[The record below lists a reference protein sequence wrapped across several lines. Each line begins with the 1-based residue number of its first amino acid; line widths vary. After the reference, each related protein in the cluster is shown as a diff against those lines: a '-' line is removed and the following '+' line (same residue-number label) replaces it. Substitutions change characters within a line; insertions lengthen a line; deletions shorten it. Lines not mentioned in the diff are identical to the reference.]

1 MQGNLKLKIENG
13 FAVIEFD
20 QPDSKV
26 NVLSSFSL
34 TELETIIKQLNNR
47 QDLKGVLIA
56 SAKPDIFIAGAD
68 IKEIENMKSYSEAE
82 AIVKKGQKILNALEG
97 LNVPTVALING
108 VCLGGGLELAL
119 VCDYRLAGFD
129 NRVKL
134 GLPEVKLGVI
144 PGFGGTKRLARLVGL
159 RKALEMILSG
169 DPISSSEALKIGL
182 VDTLASG
189 NRLFEEGIQ
198 LLKEKKIKRNQF
210 KPMLKGWMNILLD
223 RTFLGRMILV
233 NQTKKFILRSTKG
246 QYPAPLK
253 ALEVVSK
260 NYTSSLEK
268 SLDRE
273 AGAFGELGV
282 GLIAKNL
289 ISVFYLV
296 EKYKKYK
303 WSDAAPARIDKCGL
317 LGAGVMGGGIA
328 QLLSYYGI
336 PVRMKDLNYQ
346 ALGNGLKQAKEVY
359 DYAVKKKKVK
369 SSQACLGI
377 GLISPTANYQGF
389 SNADLIIEAV
399 VEDMNIKKS
408 VFKELESIAKSDAV
422 LASNTSC
429 LSISQMAEAV
439 KDKSRVLGIHFF
451 NPVHRMPLIEI
462 IRPSQTSDR
471 AIATA
476 VEFTRRIGK
485 IPIVVSDTCGFLI
498 NRILLTYLNEAARI
512 LEQGA
517 SIEKID
523 AVMLGFGMP
532 MGPFTLMDE
541 VGLDVGYKVAL
552 ILENNF
558 GEKMKVAEIMKKL
571 YEKKWS
577 GRKSGKGFY
586 IHRGKKRVINK
597 EVYNL
602 LYGISKVTSPTY
614 AVGTFPPRRWGRSN
628 SLSCVSKA
636 CISSEEALQR
646 MVYRMIN
653 EAALCL
659 QEKVCSEPSDVD
671 IGMIMGTGFPAFRA
685 GLLRYADSIGC
696 DRIVDALQ
704 KFREKY
710 KSERFLP
717 CGYLLELA
725 KRKSKFYP

>member
-1 MQGNLKLKIENG
+1 MNNLNLKIENG

-20 QPDSKV
+20 QPDSKI
-26 NVLSSFSL
+26 NALSSSSL
-34 TELETIIKQLNNR
+34 AELEAIIAQLNNT
-47 QDLKGVLIA
+47 QDLKGLLIA
-56 SAKPDIFIAGAD
+56 SAKPDVFIAGAD
-68 IKEIENMKSYSEAE
+68 IKEIEKMKSHSDAE
-82 AIVKKGQKILNALEG
+82 AIVKKGQRILNALEE
-97 LNVPTVALING
+97 LNVPTAALING

-129 NRVKL
+129 NKVKL

-182 VDTLASG
+182 VDALASG
-189 NRLFEEGIQ
+189 NRLLEEGIKF
-198 LLKEKKIKRNQF
+198 LKEKKIKRNKF
-210 KPMLKGWMNILLD
+210 TPSPFPLPFGERTKVRGKWMNALLD
-223 RTFLGRMILV
+223 RTFLGRMVLV
-233 NQTKKFILRSTKG
+233 NQTRKFVLKATKG
-246 QYPAPLK
+246 QYPAHLK
-253 ALEVVSK
+253 AIDVVSK
-260 NYTSSLEK
+260 NYTSSIEK
-268 SLDRE
+268 ALDRE
-273 AGAFGELGV
+273 ARAFSELG
-282 GLIAKNL
+282 ISPITKNL
-289 ISVFYLV
+289 ISVFYLI
-296 EKYKKYK
+296 EKYKKAK
-303 WSDAAPARIDKCGL
+303 WSDAAPAKINKCGL

-328 QLLSYYGI
+328 QLLSFYGI
-336 PVRMKDLNYQ
+336 PVRMKDLDYQ
-346 ALGNGLKQAKEVY
+346 ALGRGLKQAKEIY
-359 DYAVKKKKVK
+359 DYMVNKRKIKPR
-369 SSQACLGI
+369 QAAFGM
-377 GLISPTANYQGF
+377 GLISSVADYRGF

-399 VEDMNIKKS
+399 MEDMNIKKS
-408 VFKELESIAKSDAV
+408 VFRELDSIAKPDAV

-429 LSISQMAEAV
+429 LSISQMSEGI

-462 IRPSQTSDR
+462 IRTPQTSGM

-498 NRILLTYLNEAARI
+498 NRVLLTYLNEAGRM
-512 LEQGA
+512 LEQGL

-523 AVMLGFGMP
+523 SVMLRFGMP

-541 VGLDVGYKVAL
+541 IGLDVGYKVAV

-558 GEKMKVAEIMKKL
+558 GEKMKVAGIMKKV
-571 YEKKWS
+571 YEKKWF
-577 GRKSGKGFY
+577 GKKSGKGFY
-586 IHRGKKRVINK
+586 AHKGKNRVVNK
-597 EVYNL
+597 EVYHL
-602 LYGISKVTSPTY
+602 LSGAP
-614 AVGTFPPRRWGRSN
+614 
-628 SLSCVSKA
+628 KA
-636 CISSEEALQR
+636 GVSEEEVLER

-659 QEKVCSEPSDVD
+659 EEKVCLEPSDVD
-671 IGMIMGTGFPAFRA
+671 IGMIMGAGFPAFRA

-696 DRIVDALQ
+696 GKIADTLQ
-704 KFREKY
+704 RFREKY

-725 KRKSKFYP
+725 ERKSSFY

>member
-1 MQGNLKLKIENG
+1 MTMQKSLKLKIENG

-20 QPDSKV
+20 QPDSKI
-26 NVLSSFSL
+26 NALSSSSL
-34 TELETIIKQLNNR
+34 AELETIIAQLNNT
-47 QDLKGVLIA
+47 QDLKGLLIA
-56 SAKPDIFIAGAD
+56 SAKPDVFIAGAD
-68 IKEIENMKSYSEAE
+68 IKEIEKLKSHSDTE

-97 LNVPTVALING
+97 LNVPTAALING

-119 VCDYRLAGFD
+119 VCDYRLAGFN

-182 VDTLASG
+182 VDALASE
-189 NRLFEEGIQ
+189 NRLLEEGIQ
-198 LLKEKKIKRNQF
+198 FLKEKKTKRNRF
-210 KPMLKGWMNILLD
+210 KPRLKGWINILLD
-223 RTFLGRMILV
+223 RTFLGRLILV
-233 NQTKKFILRSTKG
+233 NQARKFVLKATKG
-246 QYPAPLK
+246 QYPAHLK
-253 ALEVVSK
+253 AIDVVSK

-268 SLDRE
+268 ALDRE
-273 AGAFGELGV
+273 ARAFSELG
-282 GLIAKNL
+282 ISPITKNL
-289 ISVFYLV
+289 IAVFYLI
-296 EKYKKYK
+296 EKYKKAK
-303 WSDAAPARIDKCGL
+303 WSDAAPAKINKCGL
-317 LGAGVMGGGIA
+317 LGAGVMGGGIS
-328 QLLSYYGI
+328 QLLSFYGI
-336 PVRMKDLNYQ
+336 SVRMKDLNYQ
-346 ALGNGLKQAKEVY
+346 ALARGLKQAKEIY
-359 DYAVKKKKVK
+359 DYMVKKKKIK
-369 SSQACLGI
+369 PHQAAFGM
-377 GLISPTANYQGF
+377 GLISSAVDYRGF

-399 VEDMNIKKS
+399 MEDENIKKS
-408 VFKELESIAKSDAV
+408 VFRELDSIASPGAV

-429 LSISQMAEAV
+429 LSISRMSEGV

-462 IRPSQTSDR
+462 IRTPQTSGA

-476 VEFTRRIGK
+476 VEFARQVGK

-498 NRILLTYLNEAARI
+498 NRVLLAYLNEAARM
-512 LEQGA
+512 LEEGL

-523 AVMLGFGMP
+523 SVMLRFGMP

-558 GEKMKVAEIMKKL
+558 GDKMKVSGIMKKV
-571 YEKKWS
+571 YEKKWF
-577 GRKSGKGFY
+577 GKKSGIGFY
-586 IHRGKKRVINK
+586 VHKGKNRVVNK
-597 EVYNL
+597 EVYHL
-602 LYGISKVTSPTY
+602 
-614 AVGTFPPRRWGRSN
+614 
-628 SLSCVSKA
+628 LSCAPKA
-636 CISSEEALQR
+636 GASEEDILER
-646 MVYRMIN
+646 IVYRMIN

-659 QEKVCSEPSDVD
+659 EEKVCLEPSDVD

-696 DRIVDALQ
+696 DKIADALQ
-704 KFREKY
+704 RFREKY

-717 CGYLLELA
+717 CDYLLKLA
-725 KRKSKFYP
+725 KGKGKFYSYIAS